1 VDVRHLPARADVV
14 QGAETNNAM
23 LLFNVVGQ
31 QLKFADCPGAGM
43 SNTSRDLNLIEGLL
57 EGASSEGHDSAVN
70 WCLFDNF

>member
-1 VDVRHLPARADVV
+1 
-14 QGAETNNAM
+14 M

-43 SNTSRDLNLIEGLL
+43 SNTSRDLNLIKGLL